1 MWPKSGRATSEGAT
15 GVDELNVIVERG
27 FQGRP
32 EKGVMGASQNEDVC
46 TGCHHVVSIFDDSR
60 FDQFSFEGA
69 SFD

>member
-1 MWPKSGRATSEGAT
+1 MWFEFGRATSDGAT
-15 GVDELNVIVERG
+15 GVDELNVFGERV
-27 FQGRP
+27 FQGWP
-32 EKGVMGASQNEDVC
+32 EKGVMRASQNEDVC